1 MLPIDTAR
9 KDLVEE
15 FRRQPFGPHSPDLQ
29 LVLNRLRAEPLAG
42 RYTLIATQPKREWM
56 IATLSG
62 ERGKPPELVSDKRYT
77 DPAAAE
83 WAVFKLRWQR
93 ATGETLPD
101 EAAVEEAGP

>member
-15 FRRQPFGPHSPDLQ
+15 FRRQPFGVHSPDLQ
-29 LVLNRLRAEPLAG
+29 LILNRLRAEPLAG
-42 RYTLIATQPKREWM
+42 RYTLITTRPKREWM

-62 ERGKPPELVSDKRYT
+62 ERGKPPELVSETRYT

-83 WAVFKLRWQR
+83 WEIFKLRWLR
-93 ATGETLPD
+93 ATGETLTG
-101 EAAVEEAGP
+101 EVGS